1 MSENESLNPTHFE
14 VPVEQPAPPAA
25 IAPVWHTVVLI
36 AGIIALSIIG
46 KAQVANMHGVPSRML
61 TYGETAGME
70 ILMLGWVAFGLRL
83 RRVPFRSLFG
93 HVTSGLRGLGLD
105 LGIAFLFWIGSLMI
119 LGTLGI
125 LWTGVAMAIEH
136 RHVPDRT
143 GRSIEPTE
151 EQKQTVRMLEEL
163 APANGKEVAC
173 WILLCMIAGLIEEAV
188 FRGYL
193 QHQFTAWAHGGVA
206 AGVIFSALLFGAA
219 HGYQGVRNMVLLAVF
234 GVLFSLL
241 AIFRRSLRAG
251 IFAHGWHDM
260 IAGLT
265 LAALHSRH
273 LI

>member
-1 MSENESLNPTHFE
+1 MSENEPLNPANFE
-14 VPVEQPAPPAA
+14 VPVEQQALQTA
-25 IAPVWHTVVLI
+25 IAPAWHTAVLVV
-36 AGIIALSIIG
+36 GILALSILG
-46 KAQVANMHGVPSRML
+46 KAQVTRMHNVPSRLL

-83 RRVPFRSLFG
+83 RSVPFRSLFG
-93 HVTSGLRGLGLD
+93 HMTRGLRGLGLD
-105 LGIAFLFWIGSLMI
+105 LGIAFLFWMGSLMI

-136 RHVPDRT
+136 RLPDRA
-143 GRSIEPTE
+143 GRSIEPTPGE
-151 EQKQTVRMLEEL
+151 KQTIRMLEEL
-163 APANGKEVAC
+163 APSNGKEVAC
-173 WILLCMIAGLIEEAV
+173 WMFLCVIAGLIEEAV

-193 QHQFTAWAHGGVA
+193 QRQFTAWAHGGIA

-241 AIFRRSLRAG
+241 AILRRSLRAG

-265 LAALHSRH
+265 LTALHSRH

>member
-1 MSENESLNPTHFE
+1 
-14 VPVEQPAPPAA
+14 
-25 IAPVWHTVVLI
+25 
-36 AGIIALSIIG
+36 
-46 KAQVANMHGVPSRML
+46 
-61 TYGETAGME
+61 ME

-93 HVTSGLRGLGLD
+93 HVTGGLRALGLD
-105 LGIAFLFWIGSLMI
+105 LGIALLFWIGSLMI
-119 LGTLGI
+119 LGTIGI
-125 LWTGVAMAIEH
+125 LWSGIEMAIEH
-136 RHVPDRT
+136 RHSPDHSI
-143 GRSIEPTE
+143 RSIEPTE

-173 WILLCMIAGLIEEAV
+173 WIVLCVLAGLIEEAV
-188 FRGYL
+188 FRGYF
-193 QHQFTAWAHGGVA
+193 QRQFTAWANGRVV
-206 AGVIFSALLFGAA
+206 AGVICSALLFGAA
-219 HGYQGVRNMVLLAVF
+219 HGYQGLRNMVLLAVF

-273 LI
+273 LV